1 MGRVINVLLIEDS
14 EDDALFF
21 RMGLR
26 TSSARLVRVAD
37 TEAAT
42 KHLEMQPL
50 PDLIVMDLRLPG
62 MPVNRFLDWIRS
74 KPEVQKVPIVIYTGA
89 VRVPEDVKAAVL
101 QIFFKSLDLVEN
113 RRTVLEIIRLA
124 NPAEPKTSI

>member
-1 MGRVINVLLIEDS
+1 MGRIVNILLIEDS

-26 TSSARLVRVAD
+26 TISASVVHVAD
-37 TEAAT
+37 AEAAIS
-42 KHLEMQPL
+42 HLEMHPL

-74 KPEVQKVPIVIYTGA
+74 RPEAQKIPVVIYTGA
-89 VRVPEDVKAAVL
+89 VRVPEEVKTAVL

-113 RRTVLEIIRLA
+113 R
-124 NPAEPKTSI
+124 